1 MTEQEIKDGAP
12 SVATH
17 IDHIGRYW
25 DFSKMLVFID
35 GDWIYFGEKL
45 IEFVMGS
52 KSDYWLV
59 EDVAKEFKTL
69 EQAIQYCMEN

>member
-1 MTEQEIKDGAP
+1 MIKCE
-12 SVATH
+12 V
-17 IDHIGRYW
+17 
-25 DFSKMLVFID
+25 VFD
-35 GDWIYFGEKL
+35 GDCIYFGEKL